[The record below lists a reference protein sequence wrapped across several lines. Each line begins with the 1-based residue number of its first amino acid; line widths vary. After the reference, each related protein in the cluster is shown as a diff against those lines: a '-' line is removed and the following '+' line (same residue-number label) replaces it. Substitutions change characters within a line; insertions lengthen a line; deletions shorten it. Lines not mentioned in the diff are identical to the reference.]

1 MKILFSSSKKP
12 WILNPRM
19 KAEEN
24 ETLEMKPRVL
34 TLRGSFI
41 NKKGFTLLEVLVTT
55 AIIGVLFVVSSSIFI
70 NTIRSAN
77 KANITNEAKENS
89 SLLIES
95 LQRDVRNST
104 GASVTLAG
112 LPGPT
117 GDTLTITTASG
128 SSITWI
134 CSAATSTDNGYITRE
149 ALTVT
154 NRDPVNGVSV
164 VDCSN
169 FFTVTAGANYLLTID
184 FGFTQ
189 GKGVTGGSQDIQTLV
204 SHKVSISARGH

>member
-12 WILNPRM
+12 GILNPRM

-34 TLRGSFI
+34 TLGGSLI

-104 GASVTLAG
+104 GASVN
-112 LPGPT
+112 PG
-117 GDTLTITTASG
+117 GDTLTISTAASVVPIIWRCNIEATANNYV
-128 SSITWI
+128 SRQ
-134 CSAATSTDNGYITRE
+134 AAVGTE
-149 ALTVT
+149 LTIT